1 MAYIYK
7 IVNKI
12 NNKIYIG
19 KTSSTVEERF
29 KEHCND
35 SKKIRCEKRPLYD
48 AMNKYGI
55 DKFYIEMIE
64 QVPNDE
70 IASQREMY
78 WIKTLRTYI
87 GFQDCN
93 GYNATLGGDSGG
105 TSINKKSV
113 IGVINDLKTTSM
125 KHKEIA
131 QKWNMSIEMVQ
142 GINTGRYYFQDN
154 IEYPLQK
161 SIYNKPNRFEK
172 KYCIDC
178 GKEINKRSIRCKKCN
193 DIYIGKLARVGKLPR
208 PTKEELLKL
217 LEKNLGNFTL
227 IGRIYGVT
235 DNTIRKWC
243 SKYNLPTHTSD
254 YRHKN

>member
-1 MAYIYK
+1 MTCGIYK
-7 IVNKI
+7 ITNKI
-12 NNKIYIG
+12 NGKAYIG
-19 KTSSTVEERF
+19 QSV
-29 KEHCND
+29 H
-35 SKKIRCEKRPLYD
+35 IEKRWAREKQEAFCKGSKSYD
-48 AMNKYGI
+48 YILSRAFRKYGI
-55 DKFYIEMIE
+55 DQFSFEILEECSREKLNEREKYYISLY
-64 QVPNDE
+64 N
-70 IASQREMY
+70 
-78 WIKTLRTYI
+78 TYY
-87 GFQDCN
+87 N
-93 GYNATLGGDSGG
+93 GYNATLGGDGGG

-161 SIYNKPNRFEK
+161 SIYNKPNRFKK

-178 GKEINKRSIRCKKCN
+178 GKEIDKRSIRCKKCN

-217 LEKNLGNFTL
+217 LEKYLGNFTL

-243 SKYNLPTHTSD
+243 LKYNLPTHTSD